1 MKWSQVLGN
10 GIKIEYNK
18 INSYICIM
26 ISVKEK
32 KKRQHEK
39 ELKSFRNKMG
49 QNIVW
54 FDSLSKTK
62 QFDLLFQWK
71 KEKKNNKL
79 TIPEKTFVRRL
90 QLDSSWRRT
99 TKWVEITKYPPN
111 LKYFIQERKHSR
123 MFTPN
128 ISNVRQATIDLLLN
142 KK

>member
-1 MKWSQVLGN
+1 
-10 GIKIEYNK
+10 
-18 INSYICIM
+18 M

-79 TIPEKTFVRRL
+79 TIPEKTFV
-90 QLDSSWRRT
+90 WRRAI
-99 TKWVEITKYPPN
+99 KWVEITKYPPN
-111 LKYFIQERKHSR
+111 LKYFIKERKNSR

-128 ISNVRQATIDLLLN
+128 IANVRQTTIDILLN

>member
-1 MKWSQVLGN
+1 
-10 GIKIEYNK
+10 
-18 INSYICIM
+18 M

-99 TKWVEITKYPPN
+99 TKWVEITNYPPN